1 MPVIFML
8 LGALFLFL
16 LQQRF
21 YSKHW
26 SDGLDAEL
34 SFLNDAVT
42 EGDEGTLSEVII
54 NRKRLPL
61 ATLQIKF
68 SVSKYLV
75 FTETEN
81 TITTDQQ
88 YRSDIFSLRSYEK
101 ITRRLPFKCTKR
113 GLYHIDDIDVLS
125 GDIFFSKKLISVI
138 KQHTHMYVYPKPVDS
153 SSFSIPFQQL
163 MGTILSRKYNYE
175 DPFEFR
181 GIRNYEIYDP
191 LKDINW
197 KASARTGELMVNQH
211 NYASSQKVVILLTLE
226 ANNIWKYERLYEESI
241 RLAAAFANACISNGI
256 PVGLISNA
264 FDCETKKPIQ
274 ISASAGDNHKLSI
287 MQLLARIDAT
297 VSGSEFFDIVDNELD
312 SSEASSTVYIL
323 ISREQRQNVLQ
334 AFEKLSILSPGAQW
348 IAPLHPGMEM
358 KKELCPSARSPLWEV
373 PYGS

>member
-125 GDIFFSKKLISVI
+125 GDIFFSKKLIFL
-138 KQHTHMYVYPKPVDS
+138 P
-153 SSFSIPFQQL
+153 
-163 MGTILSRKYNYE
+163 
-175 DPFEFR
+175 
-181 GIRNYEIYDP
+181 
-191 LKDINW
+191 
-197 KASARTGELMVNQH
+197 
-211 NYASSQKVVILLTLE
+211 
-226 ANNIWKYERLYEESI
+226 
-241 RLAAAFANACISNGI
+241 
-256 PVGLISNA
+256 
-264 FDCETKKPIQ
+264 
-274 ISASAGDNHKLSI
+274 
-287 MQLLARIDAT
+287 
-297 VSGSEFFDIVDNELD
+297 
-312 SSEASSTVYIL
+312 
-323 ISREQRQNVLQ
+323 
-334 AFEKLSILSPGAQW
+334 
-348 IAPLHPGMEM
+348 
-358 KKELCPSARSPLWEV
+358 
-373 PYGS
+373 